1 MRRSEAIRILSEQR
15 ADLATRFHVQSL
27 GIFGSTARDE
37 AHAGS
42 DVDVLVEFAPNAP
55 VSLFDFVRL
64 QRHLEA
70 LLGSRVDLV
79 EMAALKPQLRER
91 VLREL
96 VRAA

>member
-15 ADLATRFHVQSL
+15 ADLATGFHVQSL

-42 DVDVLVEFAPNAP
+42 DVDVLVEFDPNAP

>member
-15 ADLATRFHVQSL
+15 ADLATDFHVQSL

-37 AHAGS
+37 AHAES
-42 DVDVLVEFAPNAP
+42 DVDVLVEFAPNEP